1 MALSGFDFG
10 PCGVRF
16 WRAPEAR
23 PGASRK
29 LWEIHVGTM
38 LNLFFSPLRPPGAN
52 LAPRSPPEAFRT
64 PVSPPRGS
72 ILAGSILGLPVDQP
86 CFPIFA
92 RLGCEHAGTS
102 SAAGSTGIGGRGAAF
117 RISLFWKTCLGRWF
131 APLFRTCSCLFSVVS
146 SLFLRS
152 HGHSRQRWDHVECS
166 FHPSGAHRGSIL
178 GIHVWP
184 MLNIFLTL
192 PEPCA
197 APSWD
202 FPGFV
207 SRALG
212 SAVLPNCCT
221 TWQRQ
226 RRNIKRLK
234 LNRNRRQRRS
244 L

>member
-1 MALSGFDFG
+1 M
-10 PCGVRF
+10 
-16 WRAPEAR
+16 
-23 PGASRK
+23 
-29 LWEIHVGTM
+29 
-38 LNLFFSPLRPPGAN
+38 
-52 LAPRSPPEAFRT
+52 
-64 PVSPPRGS
+64 SPPRGS
-72 ILAGSILGLPVDQP
+72 ILAGSILGLPVVQP

-117 RISLFWKTCLGRWF
+117 RISVFWKTCLGRWF
-131 APLFRTCSCLFSVVS
+131 AHLFRTCSCLFSVVS
-146 SLFLRS
+146 SLLLRS

-178 GIHVWP
+178 GIHVGT

-192 PEPCA
+192 PEPSA